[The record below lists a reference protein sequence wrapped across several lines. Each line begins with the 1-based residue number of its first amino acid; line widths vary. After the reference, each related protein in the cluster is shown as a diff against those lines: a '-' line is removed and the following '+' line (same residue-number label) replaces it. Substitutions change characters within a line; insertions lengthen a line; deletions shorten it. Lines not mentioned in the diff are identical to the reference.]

1 MFPREPPSSLEV
13 GQRRGRR
20 ACRSRPAVQGGS
32 ADGATLPADPLRGR
46 LMVGRLTLDQE
57 VGVRVPAPQLRKFR
71 PGRTDSKPGERKGG
85 GSRRVRT
92 GPRTE
97 GSRLR
102 RIDANHSFE
111 LGRVAYHCRY
121 SPCLRLRLGDRDH
134 GPPLLHSRPHP
145 ASYNHALRRLL
156 RSVQHPH
163 HQPVLSEHGFAESA
177 SDQGRAHPRCSGCRE
192 TGRLLARGGRRRPLS
207 RLSGFRTF
215 RRHRLLQLSRH
226 RRRRT
231 RAGLNTGRRRSE
243 REGRSRRLAL
253 PAPALDN

>member
-57 VGVRVPAPQLRKFR
+57 VGVRVPAPQLRRFR
-71 PGRTDSKPGERKGG
+71 PGRTDCKPGERKGG

-121 SPCLRLRLGDRDH
+121 SPCLRLRLR
-134 GPPLLHSRPHP
+134 GPRSWPTATSQPPSSRLVLPCASPSPTERAAPSPP
-145 ASYNHALRRLL
+145 ASPVRARLRGVRARPGPSPSAL
-156 RSVQHPH
+156 
-163 HQPVLSEHGFAESA
+163 
-177 SDQGRAHPRCSGCRE
+177 
-192 TGRLLARGGRRRPLS
+192 
-207 RLSGFRTF
+207 
-215 RRHRLLQLSRH
+215 
-226 RRRRT
+226 
-231 RAGLNTGRRRSE
+231 
-243 REGRSRRLAL
+243 
-253 PAPALDN
+253 